1 MLLLWVV
8 SPLPDSGLGGALR
21 VGADLWLMAHGAD
34 LVRDGTLSGVAAPIG
49 VTPLLLSA
57 LPAWLLHRGA
67 ASAVGNGSPR
77 AAGWLLAGYVGIA
90 LPVTVYAATGPVHVN
105 VLSAALHLPLF
116 AAAATA
122 AGAWT
127 GCGRPSPARYV
138 RWGGDAALALR
149 AGGMAAAVLVAGGAI
164 IGGVALAEHLMR
176 SGRAYGQLSAP
187 IAGQVAV
194 FLLCVLLVPNL
205 AVWSAAY
212 ALGPGFAVGAGSAV
226 SPAGA
231 SGYPLLPRF
240 PLLAALPPQ
249 GPAHALGWATLAVPA
264 LASVAVAVC
273 CVRGRRPPG
282 RTALVAAGGSAV
294 CGLAL
299 GLLAYAAAGP
309 MGTATLADFG
319 PGYWLTAAAA
329 TAWPLALATLP
340 ATAVAWLR
348 TRALREPPPHPA
360 PRWARARATWRRTRA
375 HLRREPGQ
383 PPLHGRLAA
392 LTRREPAPSDR
403 QDPAPSGR
411 PTMLAGVRG
420 EPEPSDRQDPGPSG
434 RPTTLAGVRR
444 EPASSDRQDPGPSSR
459 YVRLAVLAGVRRRP
473 DRPAPQP
480 PSRYARLAA
489 LARIRREPA
498 PGGVPE
504 QPPAPAE
511 LVAPPKPSHPPK
523 PAEPPQAAPADG

>member
-1 MLLLWVV
+1 M

-49 VTPLLLSA
+49 VTPLLLSV

-77 AAGWLLAGYVGIA
+77 AAGWLLTGYVGIA

-105 VLSAALHLPLF
+105 VLSAALHVPLF

-329 TAWPLALATLP
+329 TAWPLVLATLP

-360 PRWARARATWRRTRA
+360 PRWARTRATWRWTRA
-375 HLRREPGQ
+375 HLRRRPK
-383 PPLHGRLAA
+383 PPSLYARLAA
-392 LTRREPAPSDR
+392 LTRRRPAPSDS
-403 QDPAPSGR
+403 QVQP
-411 PTMLAGVRG
+411 
-420 EPEPSDRQDPGPSG
+420 
-434 RPTTLAGVRR
+434 
-444 EPASSDRQDPGPSSR
+444 
-459 YVRLAVLAGVRRRP
+459 
-473 DRPAPQP
+473 P

-489 LARIRREPA
+489 LAGVRRRPA
-498 PGGVPE
+498 PPAVPE
-504 QPPAPAE
+504 QPP
-511 LVAPPKPSHPPK
+511 VPPKPTHPPK
-523 PAEPPQAAPADG
+523 PAEPPRAAPADGADG